1 MLYKLTKYYVLS
13 ARPGGRTEYN
23 CWYMNRSAVLKLWEV
38 GMKSSGS
45 HFLSNNLACV
55 PATASS
61 SQYFDHLV
69 QRADSL
75 EKTLLLGKIEGRK
88 RRGRQHTRWL
98 DSIIDSMDRS
108 LSKLQKK
115 VKDRKAWPAAVLWV
129 AKRQTLPSDR
139 TATWMSNE

>member
-13 ARPGGRTEYN
+13 ARPGGRTEDN
-23 CWYMNRSAVLKLWEV
+23 RWYMHCSAVLKLWEV
-38 GMKSSGS
+38 GRKPSVS

-55 PATASS
+55 PAMASS

-75 EKTLLLGKIEGRK
+75 EKTLMLGKIEGRK

-98 DSIIDSMDRS
+98 DSIIDSMGRS

-115 VKDRKAWPAAVLWV
+115 VKDREAWPAAVLWV
-129 AKRQTLPSDR
+129 AKHQTLPSDR
-139 TATWMSNE
+139 TATWPSNE